1 MIIADTLSRA
11 PHIPKQDIDLTD
23 DIEIMVHAIVENLP
37 ISSERLQELKSSTKT
52 DCELQAVMK
61 MIKGPHIRNKFHQQS
76 GIFGTLEM
84 IYMKLKEQS

>member
-61 MIKGPHIRNKFHQQS
+61 MIKEGWPTHKKS

>member
-61 MIKGPHIRNKFHQQS
+61 MIKEGWPTHK
-76 GIFGTLEM
+76 
-84 IYMKLKEQS
+84 K